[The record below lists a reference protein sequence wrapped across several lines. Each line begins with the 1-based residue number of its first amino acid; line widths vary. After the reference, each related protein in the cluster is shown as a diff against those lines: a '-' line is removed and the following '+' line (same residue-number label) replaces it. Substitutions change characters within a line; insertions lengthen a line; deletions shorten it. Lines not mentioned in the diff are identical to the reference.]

1 MKKIVLILVL
11 ILICFLLTG
20 CDDSI
25 VDQMGDRFVEIES
38 DGKTAL
44 CYDKDTMAVYVIF
57 DGYHQCGMS
66 PYIMFDEYNQPTVGK
81 WNGKEIVPAMM
92 EYDEAFVKMG
102 KGGETSK

>member
-1 MKKIVLILVL
+1 MKKIALALAL

-25 VDQMGDRFVEIES
+25 VDQMGNRFVEIES

-57 DGYHQCGMS
+57 DGYRRFGIS
-66 PYIMFDEYNQPTVGK
+66 PYIMFDEFNQATVGK
-81 WNGKEIVPAMM
+81 WNGKEIVPA
-92 EYDEAFVKMG
+92 ELEVNETYTVMG
-102 KGGETSK
+102 KGQ